1 MKKEDTAMQD
11 IFERVQNLINELES
25 GGVKQAAKDDRK
37 LSDVEKTLKRY
48 EIVDQVRVEP
58 SEFTKAM
65 DELLSQAVPA
75 SPSSKE
81 EETEEGAETED
92 VEAASDATT
101 DVSVADGETE
111 YDVED
116 TVVTGEDVDK
126 ALKRSSSQFR
136 KLSDVE
142 LISVLRK
149 SARILCQA
157 VLQGRVKS
165 AQDEEEEEEQ
175 MEQEETL
182 EPKTDEQAVSEVV
195 QKASDDADLVA
206 GFIHGQ
212 RAAAGDFQAIVQ
224 ALSNILGVP
233 PDEVDTALK
242 EIAHELLAAGTQVTG
257 DPLSAA
263 AMLIQAL
270 EQANLVAPG
279 VLQPQTVVDALLA
292 MGIPEDEIA
301 TAIDELID
309 EISETVDSVE
319 KELVPPTLREQG
331 ETEEEEGEEEK
342 DYVPE
347 KEVEET
353 DDVKLVQELGN
364 ALEDMGMTPEELVE
378 EAPTEEKKEAAKKV
392 ASAIKI
398 LKRSGRYRRTVA
410 SKVADRRLR
419 QAIRD
424 YLTELISY

>member
-1 MKKEDTAMQD
+1 MQD

-37 LSDVEKTLKRY
+37 LSDVEKDLKRY

-75 SPSSKE
+75 SPSNKE

-101 DVSVADGETE
+101 DVSVADGETD
-111 YDVED
+111 YDVEE
-116 TVVTGEDVDK
+116 TIVTGEDVDK

-149 SARILCQA
+149 SAQVLCQA
-157 VLQGRVKS
+157 ILQGKVKN
-165 AQDEEEEEEQ
+165 AQDEDEEDEEAEK
-175 MEQEETL
+175 EG
-182 EPKTDEQAVSEVV
+182 PEQAVSEVV

-242 EIAHELLAAGTQVTG
+242 EIAGELLSAGTQVTG

-270 EQANLVAPG
+270 EQAHLVAPG
-279 VLQPQTVVDALLA
+279 VLQPQTVVDALMA

-331 ETEEEEGEEEK
+331 ETEKEEEK
-342 DYVPE
+342 DYATE
-347 KEVEET
+347 EEVEET

-364 ALEDMGMTPEELVE
+364 ALEDMGLTPEELVE

-410 SKVADRRLR
+410 SKAADRRLR

>member
-25 GGVKQAAKDDRK
+25 AGVKQAAKDDRK
-37 LSDVEKTLKRY
+37 LSDVEKDLKRY

-75 SPSSKE
+75 SPSNKE

-111 YDVED
+111 YDVEE
-116 TVVTGEDVDK
+116 TVVSGEDVDK

-157 VLQGRVKS
+157 VLQGQVKS

-175 MEQEETL
+175 EEQEETP

-270 EQANLVAPG
+270 EHAHLVAPG

-292 MGIPEDEIA
+292 MGIPEDEIV

-331 ETEEEEGEEEK
+331 ETEKEEEEK
-342 DYVPE
+342 EKDYATE

-378 EAPTEEKKEAAKKV
+378 ETPTEEKKEAAKKI
-392 ASAIKI
+392 ASAIEI

-410 SKVADRRLR
+410 SKAADRRLR

>member
-1 MKKEDTAMQD
+1 MQD

-37 LSDVEKTLKRY
+37 LSDVEKDLKRY

-75 SPSSKE
+75 SPSNKE
-81 EETEEGAETED
+81 EETEEGAEKED

-101 DVSVADGETE
+101 DVSVADGEAE
-111 YDVED
+111 YELEEP
-116 TVVTGEDVDK
+116 VVTGEDVDK

-149 SARILCQA
+149 SAQVLCQA
-157 VLQGRVKS
+157 ILQGKVKS
-165 AQDEEEEEEQ
+165 ARDEDEED
-175 MEQEETL
+175 EET
-182 EPKTDEQAVSEVV
+182 EKEGPEQAVSEVV

-242 EIAHELLAAGTQVTG
+242 EIASELLAAGTQVTG

-270 EQANLVAPG
+270 EQAHLVAPG
-279 VLQPQTVVDALLA
+279 VLQPQTVVDALMA

-331 ETEEEEGEEEK
+331 ETEEEGEEK
-342 DYVPE
+342 DYATE

-364 ALEDMGMTPEELVE
+364 ALEDMGLTPEELVE

-410 SKVADRRLR
+410 SKAADRRLR